1 MSGKPALSK
10 IDHVQSSRLP
20 IASGAG
26 RMISLYLQ
34 TDILGGIPEDTTG
47 VHRITQPLG
56 TPRVLQ
62 TTTGLATGAT
72 TTGAVTAGRTTQP
85 RGTPSVLQ

>member
-1 MSGKPALSK
+1 
-10 IDHVQSSRLP
+10 
-20 IASGAG
+20 
-26 RMISLYLQ
+26 MISLYLQ

-62 TTTGLATGAT
+62 TTTGLATRDNNRGRYSRSNNAAPRHTLRLAINDGVGRPGTDADADKEHEPGA
-72 TTGAVTAGRTTQP
+72 
-85 RGTPSVLQ
+85 